1 MSEPY
6 VYENP
11 MKKTWDKDV
20 VVTFTFPEETTTD
33 QIDEQ
38 VDNLVKLADNNKLF
52 TFDSH
57 SIDLI
62 EIKVDN
68 EDDI

>member
-1 MSEPY
+1 MSETY

-11 MKKTWDKDV
+11 MKKGWDKDV
-20 VVTFTFPEETTTD
+20 VVTLTFPEETTNE

-38 VDNLVKLADNNKLF
+38 VDELVKLADNNELF

>member
-1 MSEPY
+1 VSEAY

-11 MKKTWDKDV
+11 MKKGWDKDV
-20 VVTFTFPEETTTD
+20 VVTFTFPEETTTE

-38 VDNLVKLADNNKLF
+38 VDELVKLADNNELF

>member
-1 MSEPY
+1 MSEAY

-11 MKKTWDKDV
+11 MKKGWDKDV
-20 VVTFTFPEETTTD
+20 VVTFTFPEETTTE

-38 VDNLVKLADNNKLF
+38 VDELVKLADNNELF

>member
-1 MSEPY
+1 VSETY
-6 VYENP
+6 IYDNP
-11 MKKTWDKDV
+11 VKKTWDKDA
-20 VVTFTFPEETTTD
+20 VVTFTFPEETTIED
-33 QIDEQ
+33 IEKQ
-38 VDNLVKLADNNKLF
+38 VDGLVKLADNNKLF

-57 SIDLI
+57 CIDII

>member
-11 MKKTWDKDV
+11 AKKTWDKDV
-20 VVTFTFPEETTTD
+20 VVTFTFPEETTVEEID
-33 QIDEQ
+33 LQIDR
-38 VDNLVKLADNNKLF
+38 LVKLTDNHEMF
-52 TFDSH
+52 TFESH
-57 SIDLI
+57 QIDLI
-62 EIKVDN
+62 EIKVDD

>member
-6 VYENP
+6 VYENT
-11 MKKTWDKDV
+11 MKRTWDKDV
-20 VVTFTFPEETTTD
+20 VVTFTFPENTTSE

-38 VDNLVKLADNNKLF
+38 VDELVKLADNNELF
-52 TFDSH
+52 TFTSH
-57 SIDLI
+57 QIDLI

>member
-20 VVTFTFPEETTTD
+20 VVTFTFPEDTTPE

-38 VDNLVKLADNNKLF
+38 VDKLVMLSRNEELF
-52 TFDSH
+52 TFMSH
-57 SIDLI
+57 QIDLI
-62 EIKVDN
+62 EVKVDN

>member
-20 VVTFTFPEETTTD
+20 VVTFTFPEDTTTE

-38 VDNLVKLADNNKLF
+38 IDKLVMLSRNEELF
-52 TFDSH
+52 TFSSH
-57 SIDLI
+57 QIDLI

>member
-11 MKKTWDKDV
+11 AKKTWDKDV
-20 VVTFTFPEETTTD
+20 VVTFTFPEETTVE

-38 VDNLVKLADNNKLF
+38 VDELVKLADNNKLF
-52 TFDSH
+52 TFESH
-57 SIDLI
+57 QIDLI